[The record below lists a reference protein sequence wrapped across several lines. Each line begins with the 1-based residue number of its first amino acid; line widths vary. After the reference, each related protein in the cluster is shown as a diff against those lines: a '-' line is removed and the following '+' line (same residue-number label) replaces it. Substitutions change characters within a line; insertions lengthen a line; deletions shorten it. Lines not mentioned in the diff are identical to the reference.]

1 MEELRAARPAHLAGG
16 PVDPRTRQAELAHAF
31 AQPRQVPRRGGKPLA
46 RGLSLG
52 LAGVVAAV
60 TAAVLVGGTARG
72 PAPVVSPAASGTV
85 TRPAVLSAR
94 EVLLVAAA
102 SAERRPA
109 TGDYWHVS
117 SRSRTL
123 QPVDEGFVISM
134 ERESESWVGARE
146 QWGSSRILAIK
157 PATGADRAA
166 WEKAGSPRELT
177 FAGRKRIP
185 IRENGEQP
193 HTGHTKS
200 EEIFWLGRNVT
211 LADLRN
217 LPTDPR
223 ALRADLLRFHEG
235 EDTEADVPMGEDA
248 WLFRVAEGLIMSMPV
263 SPEVRAAAFRMLA
276 DLPSVVSL
284 GQVTDAAGRTGTA
297 IAIAGTSQSKPGDT
311 GEGVVQVRLII
322 DERSGRALARE
333 SVVVEPGGMQAGLAP
348 GTVWNTD
355 TVLEAGWTD
364 EHP

>member
-31 AQPRQVPRRGGKPLA
+31 AQPRQVPRRGGKPMA
-46 RGLSLG
+46 WGLG
-52 LAGVVAAV
+52 LAGAAAAV
-60 TAAVLVGGTARG
+60 TAVVLVGGTARG

-85 TRPAVLSAR
+85 TRPVALSAK
-94 EVLLVAAA
+94 EVLLVAAT
-102 SAERRPA
+102 SAERRPAA

-123 QPVDEGFVISM
+123 QPVDEGFVISI
-134 ERESESWVGARE
+134 EQESESWVGARE
-146 QWGSSRILAIK
+146 QWGSTRTVAIK

-185 IRENGEQP
+185 IGERP
-193 HTGHTKS
+193 GKPLTGRTESK
-200 EEIFWLGRNVT
+200 EIFWLGRNVT
-211 LADLRN
+211 MADLRS
-217 LPTDPR
+217 LPTDPE
-223 ALRADLLRFHEG
+223 ALRADLLRFYEG
-235 EDTEADVPMGEDA
+235 KDTEADVPMGEDA
-248 WLFRVAEGLIMSMPV
+248 WLFRVTEGLIMSMPV

-276 DLPSVVSL
+276 ELPSVTSL

-297 IAIAGTSQSKPGDT
+297 IAIADTSHPKPGDT
-311 GEGVVQVRLII
+311 DRGVVQMRLII

-333 SVVVEPGGMQAGLAP
+333 SVVVEPGGLQAGLEP